1 MITYSKVITPNAL
14 DPVWLSEAKAHLKID
29 GTDED
34 DLITKKIMTATAM
47 CERYAGLSFMT
58 QTRRVALDR
67 FCGDIVLPYGPVQS
81 ITDFI
86 YIDEN
91 DAEQDVDPATYTL
104 DTHSGISVVR
114 VLESWPATNKVL
126 NNIQLDYVAGFDLA
140 ADVYPEAK
148 EAILRLTTRLY
159 EDRGDENQPLMTEEI
174 TDLLDMIKVYWI
186 A

>member
-1 MITYSKVITPNAL
+1 MINYSKVITPNFH

-29 GTDED
+29 DAAED

-67 FCGDIVLPYGPVQS
+67 FCGDITLPYGPVQS
-81 ITDFI
+81 IESFT
-86 YIDEN
+86 YIDED
-91 DAEQDVDPATYTL
+91 DAEHDVEPATYTL

-114 VLESWPATNKVL
+114 VLESWPATNLVL

-140 ADVYPEAK
+140 VDVYPEAK
-148 EAILRLTTRLY
+148 EAILRLTTRLF
-159 EDRGDENQPLMTEEI
+159 ENRGDENQPLMSEDI